1 MKITASFVTGLILI
15 SCLVAKADS
24 SVFGNSPNGNGTAF
38 SLDTYGQLSLSGGAV
53 EFTPDANIELS
64 SVSLWL
70 TGYTG
75 QSGQTIDVSIW
86 DNSSGTSG
94 SHPWAPVISLSSASP
109 NNGSLAEFNFS
120 SPSAN
125 PYNDPSGSTVL
136 SANTEYWLVVTA
148 GAQASSCMT
157 DASWVNGLT
166 PTGNAIFDASETYN
180 VNGSSFDPS
189 TAMPAF
195 SINSDSPSIDP
206 VPEPGSTSIMSLGM
220 LLGMAGW
227 LWKRHKENSKKL
239 APVKSTE
246 RSRVRSCKK

>member
-1 MKITASFVTGLILI
+1 VKITASFVTGLVLI
-15 SCLVAKADS
+15 SCLAAKADS
-24 SVFGNSPNGNGTAF
+24 PEFGNSPNGNGTAF
-38 SLDTYGQLSLSGGAV
+38 DLSTYGQLSLSGGAV
-53 EFTPDANIELS
+53 GFTPDANIELS

-86 DNSSGTSG
+86 DNSTSN
-94 SHPWAPVISLSSASP
+94 SHPWAPVISLSAALP
-109 NNGSLAEFNFS
+109 NNGSLAEFTFS

-125 PYNDPSGSTVL
+125 SYNDPSGSMVL

-148 GAQASSCMT
+148 GAQPGNCTT
-157 DASWVNGLT
+157 DASWVNGIP

-180 VNGSSFDPS
+180 VNGGSFDPNG
-189 TAMPAF
+189 AMPAF
-195 SINSDSPSIDP
+195 SINSDAPFSIDP
-206 VPEPGSTSIMSLGM
+206 VPEPGSASIMSLAMLFGM
-220 LLGMAGW
+220 TGW

-246 RSRVRSCKK
+246 CFRKRPYKK